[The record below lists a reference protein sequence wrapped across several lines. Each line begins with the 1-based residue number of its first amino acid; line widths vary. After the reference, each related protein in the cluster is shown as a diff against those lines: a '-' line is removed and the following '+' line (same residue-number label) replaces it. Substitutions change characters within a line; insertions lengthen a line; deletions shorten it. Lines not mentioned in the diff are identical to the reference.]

1 LQPIVIWAKLRRK
14 GGAVPG
20 AHAPVMNERE
30 FSPWQRLDGH
40 RLVFL
45 LDHSTRLERRLLEA
59 WLHDTR
65 ADGRPAGEPDAE
77 VVSLRDRRARFR
89 PAAMNRI
96 GELCAASPTPY
107 FVPLRV
113 LWIPSKGDRS
123 ARAHLAAF
131 VAGDPRA
138 PGSLK
143 QRWIHR
149 RDPSR
154 ARPMA
159 AEGASLEA
167 LQERFQRS
175 HQRPPA
181 DPAQLSEFVGRQAVL
196 ALERAEARIRGARYK
211 VPRLVAEEML
221 DKPSL
226 QSSLDA
232 LAAQTGRSPADAR
245 RYAGTCL
252 AEMAAVHST
261 FYLDLMAEIGRY
273 LYTRGFDPEIQVP
286 AADVARIREMSRRR
300 PLVFLMTHKSHLD
313 GFLMV
318 TMLHDMDLP
327 PLHIFGGINMS
338 FPGLGTLGRRSGTV
352 FIRRSFA
359 DDPIYKLI
367 LRSYIDYLV
376 EKRFPLLWALEGT
389 RSRTG
394 KLMPPRYGL
403 LNYVVDSYVRS
414 AAADVVLVPVAIMY
428 DQVPEVSDYVAEAK
442 GVTKRPESASWFM
455 KYVSGLHNPFG
466 RIHVR
471 FGEGVSLAEEIG
483 SQNGDGVPS
492 KLDLQKI
499 AFQLAVQAN
508 SVTPVTASAMITFIL
523 LAHGHRA
530 LTLGELVRELQSLLG
545 FVRLLD
551 LPTTADVDLASRE
564 VLETVLGELR
574 HTGVITVFEDGIQPV
589 YAVPT
594 TAATAAAYYRNS
606 CVHFFVPS
614 AIAELALQHVAGLDG
629 CEPLAAFRAE
639 ALRVRDLLKFE
650 FFFDDKEAF
659 LHSMESQLSQRA
671 PEWRDHLASPHE
683 IGELLESLDPLL
695 APGTLRPFVEAY
707 WVLADALLREDPAQP
722 LAPKPFLKRCVALG
736 QQRVR
741 QRRVASE
748 ESASRAYF
756 EPALKLAE
764 NRGLLTGDAGELQA
778 GRKRFAAELAGL
790 VARIDRLALLAERRR
805 TAQDPYA
812 PGNEP

>member
-1 LQPIVIWAKLRRK
+1 
-14 GGAVPG
+14 
-20 AHAPVMNERE
+20 MSDRE
-30 FSPWQRLDGH
+30 FTPWQSADGH
-40 RLVFL
+40 RSVFL
-45 LDHSTRLERRLLEA
+45 LDYTTQLERRLLEA
-59 WLHDTR
+59 WLRDTH
-65 ADGRPAGEPDAE
+65 AQGCTGDAAGAE
-77 VVSLRDRRARFR
+77 LLCLREHGGRFR
-89 PAAMNRI
+89 AAAIARI
-96 GELCAASPTPY
+96 AELCATTPTAF

-113 LWIPSKGDRS
+113 LWIPRRGDHS
-123 ARAHLAAF
+123 ARAHLTAF

-138 PGSLK
+138 PGALK

-149 RDPSR
+149 KDPSR
-154 ARPMA
+154 ARPLA
-159 AEGASLEA
+159 AEGASLQA
-167 LQERFQRS
+167 LQKRFQHS
-175 HQRPPA
+175 HQRAPGDA
-181 DPAQLSEFVGRQAVL
+181 TQLSEFIGRQAVL
-196 ALERAEARIRGARYK
+196 ALERAEARTRGARYK

-221 DKPSL
+221 DKPAL
-226 QSSLDA
+226 QSALDA
-232 LAAQTGRSPADAR
+232 LAAQTGRPPADVR
-245 RYAGTCL
+245 RHAKDCL
-252 AEMAAVHST
+252 QEMAAVHST

-286 AADVARIREMSRRR
+286 AADVQRIREMSRRR

-327 PLHIFGGINMS
+327 PTHIFGGINMS

-352 FIRRSFA
+352 FIRRNLA
-359 DDPIYKLI
+359 DDPIYKVV

-414 AAADVVLVPVAIMY
+414 AAADVMLVPVAIVY

-471 FGEGVSLAEEIG
+471 FGEGVSLAEELG
-483 SQNGDGVPS
+483 SQPSDGTPS

-508 SVTPVTASAMITFIL
+508 SVTPVMASAMVTFVL

-530 LTLGELVRELQSLLG
+530 LTFGELVRDLRALLG
-545 FVRLLD
+545 FVRLLA
-551 LPTTADVDLASRE
+551 LPTTTDVDLGSRE
-564 VLETVLGELR
+564 VLETVLGQLR
-574 HTGVITVFEDGIQPV
+574 HTGVITVFEDGVTPV
-589 YAVPT
+589 YAVPP
-594 TAATAAAYYRNS
+594 TAATAAAYYRNT

-614 AIAELALQHVAGLDG
+614 AIAELALQHASGQDVGDRLG
-629 CEPLAAFRAE
+629 AFRAE

-659 LHSMESQLSQRA
+659 LDSMERELTQRA
-671 PEWRDHLASPHE
+671 PDWRERLAGPRDP
-683 IGELLESLDPLL
+683 GELLASLDPLL
-695 APGTLRPFVEAY
+695 TPGTLRPFFEAY
-707 WVLADALLREDPAQP
+707 WVLADALLLEDPSQQ
-722 LAPKPFLKRCVALG
+722 LERKSFLKRCVALG

-748 ESASRAYF
+748 ESASPAYF
-756 EPALKLAE
+756 EAALKLAE
-764 NRGLLTGDAGELQA
+764 HRGLLGGEASPLMTE
-778 GRKRFAAELAGL
+778 RRLFAAELATL
-790 VARIDRLALLAERRR
+790 VRRIDRLALLVDQRR
-805 TAQDPYA
+805 TAPDEFA
-812 PGNEP
+812 